1 MVTSAKATAKPA
13 AKTEVKKAAKP
24 AKPAP
29 VVTSKTPAKVVGSA
43 RRAVSAEVERPFLRF
58 YHSSDLQA
66 RTHAVLSALE
76 AAPELDGHGD
86 ALADLVAELT
96 EAGMND
102 YYLRALK
109 SAKVGFVVEQSARL
123 AMSGAVKLISSVS
136 RRFIVRMDSDQLL
149 VVAEHIRKL
158 AR

>member
-1 MVTSAKATAKPA
+1 MVTPAKTTAKPA
-13 AKTEVKKAAKP
+13 AKP
-24 AKPAP
+24 AKPVP
-29 VVTSKTPAKVVGSA
+29 VAASKTTAKVAGSA
-43 RRAVSAEVERPFLRF
+43 RRVAPAEVEKPFLRF

-136 RRFIVRMDSDQLL
+136 RKFIVRMDSDQLL

>member
-1 MVTSAKATAKPA
+1 MITAARTTAKPA
-13 AKTEVKKAAKP
+13 AKTEIKKAAKP
-24 AKPAP
+24 AP
-29 VVTSKTPAKVVGSA
+29 VVASKAPAKVA
-43 RRAVSAEVERPFLRF
+43 ERASRVVPAEAEKPFLRF
-58 YHSSDLQA
+58 YHSSELQA
-66 RTHAVLSALE
+66 RTDAVLSALE

-86 ALADLVAELT
+86 ALADLIAELT

-136 RRFIVRMDSDQLL
+136 RKFIVRMDRDQLL
-149 VVAEHIRKL
+149 VVAEHIRNL